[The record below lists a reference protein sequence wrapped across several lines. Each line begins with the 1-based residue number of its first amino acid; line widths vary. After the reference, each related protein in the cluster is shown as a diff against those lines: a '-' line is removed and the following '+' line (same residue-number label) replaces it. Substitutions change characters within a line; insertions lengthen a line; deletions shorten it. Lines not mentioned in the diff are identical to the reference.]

1 MNRIIL
7 VLICIV
13 ISSVVPL
20 SLRSE
25 EFRNRVILNK
35 VTINTENGYSETPAP
50 GHRMPP
56 RPIVGIIN
64 VSAGMIDYSADLGE
78 DVEVYEVW
86 NVDGSAVLASFVD
99 EAEFVDFLALN
110 ADRELQIR
118 ITLTSYALI
127 GYIY

>member
-1 MNRIIL
+1 
-7 VLICIV
+7 
-13 ISSVVPL
+13 
-20 SLRSE
+20 
-25 EFRNRVILNK
+25 
-35 VTINTENGYSETPAP
+35 
-50 GHRMPP
+50 MPP

-78 DVEVYEVW
+78 DVEAYEVW
-86 NVDGSAVLASFVD
+86 TVDGSAVLASFVD
-99 EAEFVDFLALN
+99 ESEFVDFLALN

>member
-35 VTINTENGYSETPAP
+35 VTINTENGYSET
-50 GHRMPP
+50 RMPP

-86 NVDGSAVLASFVD
+86 TVDGSAVLASFVD

>member
-1 MNRIIL
+1 MLKTIFKTLLLFIL
-7 VLICIV
+7 MF
-13 ISSVVPL
+13 VPSFVGATESAITVKL
-20 SLRSE
+20 SKTNVAGDEKIDQS
-25 EFRNRVILNK
+25 K
-35 VTINTENGYSETPAP
+35 